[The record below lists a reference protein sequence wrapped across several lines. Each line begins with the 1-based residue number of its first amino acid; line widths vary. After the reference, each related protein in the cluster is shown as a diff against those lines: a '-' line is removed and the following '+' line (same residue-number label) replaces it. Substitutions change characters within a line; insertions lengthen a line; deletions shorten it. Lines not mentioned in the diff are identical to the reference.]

1 MLSSSIVA
9 AYGGGEDA
17 DPQLSPEEIAALAA
31 LELEDNHD
39 LNTAA
44 AHGRV
49 RDDVL
54 AYEAQMSQW
63 WNIDRQRMQSEMR
76 NAPATSIVGN
86 NRRGAPAE
94 TEEEIMRRF
103 EEGSDFDDDDDDNGG
118 SGKVVDNESG
128 AEEDPAGGGSEEFL
142 DHGSSVTEGD
152 HQPLQVVQH
161 ATLKKAN
168 SKGKKAPATTA
179 AAASA
184 AKTANNKVSSK
195 TASPSRQPQKSSKKP
210 SKPSLPIIAPVNVGA
225 TTSSASAE
233 QRYYSHSKP
242 LRADFSHQRGGGA
255 ASSSGGGI
263 GGGPTKAA
271 PPCSL
276 HDIVRAVLPP
286 ELRVGGTDAIADGL
300 SQVKIAELQDMNLTD
315 SGLLE
320 LLGNLTNLYAQHN
333 ALTELAGL
341 ALCPKLAVVVVHHN
355 QLTSLQDLHELDKVA
370 IVDASFNR
378 IAELDPLRHLPTA
391 TLQSLNLRG
400 NPCCPAYDDND
411 PEDVAYVQEYRK
423 AILSVCE
430 KMSMLDGIPVT
441 VDMRVA
447 LGLEDTLRSG
457 GGGGAGSEP
466 SLLAELARND
476 QESIALDAQ
485 LERQAGLQTA
495 VTDEDFLVG
504 SGNGVGRTSSPTAA
518 QPGTDHEQHALR
530 RNPLSDNDGDGLDDL
545 IANGGGGGAHD
556 HHSSEEDESGGGGRP
571 PRAKPTRQSLSPS
584 NNNNNLG
591 STTQQQQQQQQH
603 LTITDRLLRQY
614 QTQSTHHRALVEDAV
629 VFSSALVDEVMQ
641 ERTTREASSSRQSS
655 SRAVQHDVD
664 GRRRFDPERRDDD
677 DDDEGDAHDASR
689 TQAMNKLADVT
700 QGQMRLRSE
709 LRMAML
715 HHSEV
720 AQVKLED
727 HWHGATEK
735 LRERQQR
742 ALLRRLEMKERLSRP
757 SAAYTA
763 ALETL
768 EKESNLAHKPNTHAQ
783 SLPLNPPTSNINN
796 DGAAPDSQTSSF
808 QALDRYRKDTSAF
821 AAELK
826 KAQVLQQQVSAAAG
840 AAA

>member
-1 MLSSSIVA
+1 MLSSSIVV

-54 AYEAQMSQW
+54 AYEVKMSQW

-76 NAPATSIVGN
+76 NAPVTSVGN

-94 TEEEIMRRF
+94 TEEEILRRF
-103 EEGSDFDDDDDDNGG
+103 EEESDDDDDDGR
-118 SGKVVDNESG
+118 SGKVVDSDNESG
-128 AEEDPAGGGSEEFL
+128 AEETDPAGGSEEVL
-142 DHGSSVTEGD
+142 DRSSVVAEGD
-152 HQPLQVVQH
+152 QQPPHVVQH
-161 ATLKKAN
+161 ATPKKAN
-168 SKGKKAPATTA
+168 SNGKKAPATA
-179 AAASA
+179 AAA
-184 AKTANNKVSSK
+184 AKSANNKVSSGRGK
-195 TASPSRQPQKSSKKP
+195 TASPSRQPRKSSKKP
-210 SKPSLPIIAPVNVGA
+210 SKPSLAITPVNVGA
-225 TTSSASAE
+225 TTSSASAQ

-255 ASSSGGGI
+255 SSSSGSGV

-341 ALCPKLAVVVVHHN
+341 ALCPKLSVVVVHHN

-400 NPCCPAYDDND
+400 NPCCPTYDDND

-441 VDMRVA
+441 VDMRVS
-447 LGLEDTLRSG
+447 LGLDDTLRSG

-466 SLLAELARND
+466 SLLAELARSD
-476 QESIALDAQ
+476 HESIALDAQ
-485 LERQAGLQTA
+485 LERQAGLQTT
-495 VTDEDFLVG
+495 VTDEDFLIG
-504 SGNGVGRTSSPTAA
+504 SGSGGGRTSPTAA
-518 QPGTDHEQHALR
+518 QPGIDREHALR
-530 RNPLSDNDGDGLDDL
+530 RNPLLDNDGDGLDDL
-545 IANGGGGGAHD
+545 IATGGGGAHD
-556 HHSSEEDESGGGGRP
+556 HHSSEEEESGGGRP
-571 PRAKPTRQSLSPS
+571 PRVKPKSQSLSP
-584 NNNNNLG
+584 NNNLG
-591 STTQQQQQQQQH
+591 TSTQQQQH

-641 ERTTREASSSRQSS
+641 DRSAREASSSRQSS
-655 SRAVQHDVD
+655 SRAVQHDLD
-664 GRRRFDPERRDDD
+664 GRRRFDPERRDDDD

-768 EKESNLAHKPNTHAQ
+768 AKESSLADKPNTHALG
-783 SLPLNPPTSNINN
+783 LPLNPPSSSSNSN
-796 DGAAPDSQTSSF
+796 DGVVAQHDQQDGAF

-826 KAQVLQQQVSAAAG
+826 KAQLLQQQASAAAG